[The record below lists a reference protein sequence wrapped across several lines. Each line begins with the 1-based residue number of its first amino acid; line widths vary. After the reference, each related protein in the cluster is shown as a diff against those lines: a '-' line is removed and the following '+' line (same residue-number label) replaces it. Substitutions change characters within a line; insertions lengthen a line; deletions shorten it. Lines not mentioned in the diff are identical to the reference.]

1 MFNYFSNKKPIINI
15 KVLIVLLALFVVNI
29 ASTIPVKAEVLYSKN
44 YNYTGNYETFTVPYP
59 GDYKIELWGAEGAP
73 RGGGTKKGG
82 AGGYT
87 SGTIRLNKG
96 EKLYIYVGGYN
107 VLNFNSCPTD
117 AGGLG
122 RGGGSTDV
130 RLLSGT
136 WNDPKSLASR
146 IMVAA
151 GGGGAGWDAAGGA
164 AGGLSGVSGNNW
176 RYDWSGKGA
185 TQTAGGN
192 GGANFASARGSFGIA
207 GSSVGGG
214 TGGGGYYGGGSG
226 YGVTNY
232 DHGAA
237 GGGSSFI
244 SGHNGCIAITA
255 ENDLT
260 PKTGSEASVHY
271 SGKKFTSTVM
281 YAGNQSMPNTAGTGT
296 MVGNTGAGYA
306 KISLNSSK
314 DMLSSLSVN
323 KGSIVE
329 EFYPTI
335 TEYTWII
342 PKGVDVL
349 SDEDIN
355 AEVYFDSS
363 QVIIPEEIP
372 FEQDGDSF
380 DITVIGDDETR
391 RTYTITMQR
400 FVSSDATLSSI
411 TSDQGIL
418 SPEFNPDIMSYSL
431 EFMDDLENITIN
443 AEVNEQDAIVVGTGE
458 ITLDDNETIH
468 NLTVTAED
476 GTIRVYKIKIY
487 KNMYLQ
493 NIEVL
498 GLEDLT
504 CEEGQCELI
513 PAFDPAIEE
522 YTINVPYEYTDL
534 NLAYTP
540 SYKDLTVG
548 IRVDDKSY
556 VKHQIIKGLKTE
568 ALFNIY
574 NSDNVIVR
582 TYKLNIV
589 KSSSLVTEFDYKGEG
604 EAFTAPRKGKY
615 KLETW
620 GASSSSPN
628 ASYGAYSVGEV
639 SLEKGQTIY
648 VYIGGQGRWCN
659 NNSNVACPGGYNG
672 GGSSFGGNQGGNS
685 GGGATHIATTNRGVL
700 SNYNSY
706 RGEVLIVSGGAGGGW
721 GGTGGGVRG
730 NRGRGDIASGFDGV
744 YGGTGAS
751 QSGGGTKE
759 NGALCQGTTGLNPTG
774 SFGLGGSAYDRQCG
788 GNGAGGGWFGGGGSI
803 RGHNGAGGGSGYIGN
818 SLLLTT
824 EDTTKHMTCYNCST
838 DGNAATK
845 TISNTCYNTEA
856 VSDCSKSGNGH
867 ATITLTETETM
878 LKSLTVD
885 NVEIV
890 EPFDK
895 FRKNYTWIIP
905 KNVDTLTDENV
916 QATPIYDSAQVI
928 IPENVPYT
936 QDGDKFKITI
946 IGSDESRDTYTLT
959 MQRYVSNDARLK
971 ALTASEGVFTPEFD
985 PDTDTYLLEIFD
997 DVESVTLSG
1006 EVNEQDA
1013 EVIDGLGEVTLEE
1026 TETDHE
1032 ITVQAEDGTIK
1043 VYSVRIRKNMYLKNI
1058 EVEGLEDVECE
1069 KEQCVL
1075 APDFKPELDTYK
1087 IKVPQDYDKLDV
1099 TYIPSTEDLTVGIR
1113 VNGDNYVKNMGL
1125 QKASNEIKFNIYDKD
1140 NRIIKTYTLKL
1151 VREKQNSG
1159 KLRNLEVNIGRL
1171 TEEFHK
1177 NKEEYTW
1184 VIPKGVD
1191 ELTKDDVTVTLFDNF
1206 THAEIPENVQFTK
1219 NGDKYE
1225 IVVTTYESLDY
1236 SYEGKV
1242 QEFTAPY
1249 TGEYKLETWGAQ
1261 GGNANNGGYGGYS
1274 VGTVSL
1280 NEEDKLYI
1288 YVGGQANGYTGGYNG
1303 GGNGLAGPQG
1313 GPGGGGATHIATTS
1327 RGVLSTYNSYR
1338 NELLIVS
1345 GGGGAGR
1352 AGTGSGGGMNGQT
1365 GTAFAGQYPNYRA
1378 TEGTQTAAGRSLAEG
1393 AGVGA
1398 FGQGG
1403 HAFSSFG
1410 GLGGGGGYFGGGGTP
1425 RSHAGAGGGSG
1436 YIGNTLLK
1444 SNSNTTKHMT
1454 CYGCATSTVDS
1465 TRTISN
1471 SCHNAFATP
1480 DCAKEGTGYARITLL
1495 DTEEIQMTKTYTLSL
1510 EREISDD
1517 ARLASLTS
1525 DKGFFSESFD
1535 KDKYEYVLELFHHDT
1550 SVTLD
1555 ATPFEQDAT
1564 IIDGIGEID
1573 LPEDETYHTITVQAQ
1588 DGTIG
1593 TYSIIIRRDMYI
1605 EDLGLHGLEDL
1616 YCRSYECHMT
1626 PEFSPEIENYD
1637 YRVPLDYDILDA
1649 FYEPPSSGYKSEM
1662 TINGEPYE
1670 DGYVLP
1676 YTGTTVVQV
1685 NVFNNSDEIV
1695 KTYTMNVIK
1704 QYELQEDFDYTGD
1717 YQIFIAPRTGKY
1729 KLETWGAQGG
1739 NANGQVGGYGSYSTG
1754 EVSLNKGNK
1763 LYIYVGGAGVES
1775 TSGGQ
1780 ALTGGYNGG
1789 GNVNSAGVNH
1799 IYGSGGGATHIA
1811 KKIGLLSSL
1820 SSETDQILIV
1830 SGGGGGART
1839 QPNYND
1845 YSAGARRG
1853 NGGSGGG
1860 KVALHYNQAGVSSWS
1875 EATTNAGTQT
1885 SGYSFGQGETSIGNG
1900 AGGGGYFG
1908 GKTYDGSGAGG
1919 SGYIGNSL
1927 LDNKKMVM
1935 YATSAIFISND
1946 EDTKT
1951 EITTNVSESPLSDY
1965 AKKGNGYSKIRLEE
1979 TETMLASLDVD
1990 SVNIVEDFDKFR
2002 TEYTWIIPKGVDD
2015 FTSDNIEAV
2024 LLHPDKAHIE
2034 WPSEPIH
2041 FNQDGDKFTF
2051 KVVADNGEEDTYTLT
2066 MVRYKSNDARLKR
2079 LETDK
2084 GLLTPE
2090 FNPDLEQYVIELYN
2104 IEDMIHLDGEPID
2117 ADSIVSGLGDVPI
2130 TSSEVTK
2137 EIIVTAEDGTTKVY
2151 TVIIRDDSYLM
2162 SIGLNGLDNLP
2173 CVEDECNLN
2182 PIFTPEV
2189 KNYEIS
2195 VPYEYTNLDAYY
2207 ILANLDNRVEIKVN
2221 DGNYT
2226 QGQALPVGETE
2237 IKYLV
2242 YNSTNTLINTYIM
2255 NVTRQKGSYATLES
2269 LEVSEGEFDI
2279 PFERNVTEYTWI
2291 LPGNIS
2297 TNLENYIAYTK
2308 TDPGATVQ
2316 FIPSTINY
2324 TGDGQTFDIK
2334 VTAEDGVTTK
2344 TYTIT
2349 LQQDI
2354 IEDIVVDEE
2363 MMLLV
2368 GETKNLYVN
2377 GLPEGSTGKYIY
2389 EVEDLLIAAAYD
2401 DGSVTGLYVG
2411 ETIITIKVKN
2421 HPEIEKTVH
2430 VVVMGDKLESIEYDV
2445 REKEGKPKIIIGAEP
2460 ETTIAEFKDNML
2472 NPNEYIKIYD
2482 EDNNLLSDDD
2492 IVKTGLIIKLVID
2505 DTEYDE
2511 AIMVIRGDVDK
2522 DGYVNISD
2530 YILVSNHALE
2540 SEYIDDYVQFAAA
2553 DVEEDEVLNIAD
2565 YIKIMDYGLE
2575 NSNSL
2580 NE

>member
-1 MFNYFSNKKPIINI
+1 MKKGIKQNTIKKSI
-15 KVLIVLLALFVVNI
+15 KVLIAVLALFLFNI
-29 ASTIPVKAEVLYSKN
+29 DAKADTLYSKN
-44 YNYTGNYETFTVPYP
+44 FGYTGNYQTFTAPYS
-59 GDYKIELWGAEGAP
+59 GDYKIELWGA
-73 RGGGTKKGG
+73 GGTTGGNGTQRGG
-82 AGGYT
+82 AGAYT
-87 SGTIRLNKG
+87 SGTIRLNKD
-96 EKLYIYVGGYN
+96 ETLYIYVGGYN
-107 VLNFNSCPTD
+107 VVNFNNSPTD

-122 RGGGSTDV
+122 RGGGATDV
-130 RLLSGT
+130 RLVSGE
-136 WNDPKSLASR
+136 WKNSQSLASR

-151 GGGGAGWDAAGGA
+151 GGGGNGWSAAGGA

-192 GGANFASARGSFGIA
+192 GGANYASARGSFGIA

-255 ENDLT
+255 ADNLT
-260 PKTGSEASVHY
+260 PKTGSDASVHY
-271 SGKKFTSTVM
+271 SGKKFTNTVM

-296 MVGNTGAGYA
+296 MVGNAGAGYA
-306 KISLNSSK
+306 KITLNTSK
-314 DMLSSLSVN
+314 DMLSNLSVN

-329 EFYPTI
+329 EFHPTK
-335 TEYTWII
+335 TEYTWIV
-342 PKGVDVL
+342 PKGTDVFT
-349 SDEDIN
+349 DEDIN
-355 AEVYFDSS
+355 ATPYFNTS

-391 RTYTITMQR
+391 RTYTVTMQR
-400 FVSSDATLSSI
+400 FVSSDASLSSI

-418 SPEFNPDIMSYSL
+418 SPAFDPDTTTYSL
-431 EFMDDLENITIN
+431 EFMNDLESITID
-443 AEVNEQDAIVVGTGE
+443 AEVNEQDSTVVGTGE

-498 GLEDLT
+498 GLEDLE
-504 CEEGQCELI
+504 CEDDQCSLS
-513 PAFDPAIEE
+513 PTFDPATEE

-534 NLAYTP
+534 NLTYTP
-540 SYKDLTVG
+540 SYKNLTVG
-548 IRVDDKSY
+548 IRVDGTSY
-556 VKHQIIKGLKTE
+556 VKHQIIKGLKHV
-568 ALFNIY
+568 AVFNIY
-574 NSDNVIVR
+574 NSDNAIVR
-582 TYKLNIV
+582 SYKLNIV
-589 KSSSLVTEFDYKGEG
+589 KSSSLVTEFDYTRSVQS
-604 EAFTAPRKGKY
+604 FTAPRKGKY

-620 GASSSSPN
+620 GAQGSN
-628 ASYGAYSVGEV
+628 GNGGGYGGYAVGEV
-639 SLEKGQTIY
+639 SLNKGQTIY
-648 VYIGGQGRWCN
+648 VYVGGQATGT
-659 NNSNVACPGGYNG
+659 PGGYNG
-672 GGSSFGGNQGGNS
+672 GGNGLGSGPG

-700 SNYNSY
+700 STYNSY
-706 RGEVLIVSGGAGGGW
+706 RGELLIVSGGGGAGSP
-721 GGTGGGVRG
+721 GTG
-730 NRGRGDIASGFDGV
+730 
-744 YGGTGAS
+744 
-751 QSGGGTKE
+751 SGGGMNGQPGAALAPEWPTYRASEGSQTGAGRSVAE
-759 NGALCQGTTGLNPTG
+759 NGGVGAFGQGGHAFN
-774 SFGLGGSAYDRQCG
+774 SQYGG
-788 GNGAGGGWFGGGGSI
+788 FGGGGGYFGGGGTP
-803 RGHNGAGGGSGYIGN
+803 RTHAGAGGGSGYIGN
-818 SLLLTT
+818 SLLLST
-824 EDTTKHMTCYNCST
+824 EDTTKHMACYGCATST
-838 DGNAATK
+838 ADSTR
-845 TISNTCYNTEA
+845 TISNTCSSAERTA
-856 VSDCSKSGNGH
+856 DCSKKGHGH

-878 LKSLTVD
+878 LKNLTVD

-905 KNVDTLTDENV
+905 KNVDTLTDDNV
-916 QATPIYDSAQVI
+916 QATPIYESAQVI
-928 IPENVPYT
+928 IPESVPYT

-946 IGSDESRDTYTLT
+946 IGSDETRDTYTLT

-971 ALTASEGVFTPEFD
+971 SLTASEGVFTPEFD

-997 DVESVTLSG
+997 DVDSVTLSG

-1013 EVIDGLGEVTLEE
+1013 TVIDGLGEITLEE
-1026 TETDHE
+1026 NETDHE

-1043 VYSVRIRKNMYLKNI
+1043 VYSIRIRKNMYLKNI
-1058 EVEGLEDVECE
+1058 VVEGLENVECE
-1069 KEQCVL
+1069 REQCVL
-1075 APDFKPELDTYK
+1075 TPDFKPEIDTYK

-1099 TYIPSTEDLTVGIR
+1099 TYVPSTEDLTVGIR
-1113 VNGDNYVKNMGL
+1113 VNEANYVKNMGL

-1140 NRIIKTYTLKL
+1140 NKIIKTYTLKL
-1151 VREKQNSG
+1151 VREKMNSG
-1159 KLRNLEVNIGRL
+1159 KLRNLVVNKGRL

-1184 VIPKGVD
+1184 IIPKGTDVLTD
-1191 ELTKDDVTVTLFDNF
+1191 EDVTVTLFDNF

-1280 NEEDKLYI
+1280 NEGDKIYI
-1288 YVGGQANGYTGGYNG
+1288 YVGGQANGYSGGYNG

-1345 GGGGAGR
+1345 GGGGAGA
-1352 AGTGSGGGMNGQT
+1352 AGYGSGGGMNGQT
-1365 GTAFAGQYPNYRA
+1365 GAAFAGQYPNYRA

-1425 RSHAGAGGGSG
+1425 RGHAGAGGGSG
-1436 YIGNTLLK
+1436 YIGNSLLK
-1444 SNSNTTKHMT
+1444 SNSNITKHMT
-1454 CYGCATSTVDS
+1454 CYGCANSTVDS

-1471 SCHNAFATP
+1471 SCHKAFATP
-1480 DCAKEGTGYARITLL
+1480 DCAKEGTGYARVTLL
-1495 DTEEIQMTKTYTLSL
+1495 DTDEIQMTKTYTLSL
-1510 EREISDD
+1510 QREISDD
-1517 ARLASLTS
+1517 TRLATLTT
-1525 DKGFFSESFD
+1525 DKGFFTEDFD
-1535 KDKYEYVLELFHHDT
+1535 KDKRDYVLELYHHDT
-1550 SVTLD
+1550 SVTFD
-1555 ATPFEQDAT
+1555 GTPFEQDAE
-1564 IIDGIGEID
+1564 IIDGLGEVD
-1573 LPEDETYHTITVQAQ
+1573 LPEDEVEHEITVQAE

-1593 TYSIIIRRDMYI
+1593 VYNIIIRRDMYI
-1605 EDLGLHGLEDL
+1605 EDLGLNGLDDL

-1649 FYEPPSSGYKSEM
+1649 YYEPASAAHRSEM
-1662 TINGEPYE
+1662 TINGEPYV

-1685 NVFNNSDEIV
+1685 HVYNDSDTIV

-1704 QYELQEDFDYTGD
+1704 QYELQEEFDYTGD

-1729 KLETWGAQGG
+1729 QLETWGAQGG
-1739 NANGQVGGYGSYSTG
+1739 SASGQVGGYGSYSTG
-1754 EVSLNKGNK
+1754 EVSLNKGDK
-1763 LYIYVGGAGVES
+1763 LYVYVGGAGVGT

-1789 GNVNSAGVNH
+1789 GSVNSAGVNH
-1799 IYGSGGGATHIA
+1799 QYGSGGGATHIA
-1811 KKIGLLSSL
+1811 TKIGLLSSL
-1820 SSETDQILIV
+1820 SSETDKILIV
-1830 SGGGGGART
+1830 SGGGGGSRT

-1853 NGGSGGG
+1853 NGGHGGG
-1860 KVALHYNQAGVSSWS
+1860 KVALHYNQTGVSSWS
-1875 EATTNAGTQT
+1875 EATTGAGTQT
-1885 SGYSFGQGETSIGNG
+1885 GGYVFGQGETATGNG
-1900 AGGGGYFG
+1900 AGGGGYYG
-1908 GKTYDGSGAGG
+1908 GKTYDGSGSGG

-1927 LDNKKMVM
+1927 LSNKKMVM
-1935 YATSAIFISND
+1935 YATSAIFMSND
-1946 EDTKT
+1946 EATKT
-1951 EITTNVSESPLSDY
+1951 EITTNASESPLSNY
-1965 AKKGNGYSKIRLEE
+1965 AKKGNGYSKVRLDE

-2024 LLHPDKAHIE
+2024 LLHPEKAHIE
-2034 WPSEPIH
+2034 WPSEPVH

-2066 MVRYKSNDARLKR
+2066 MVRYKSNDARLKT

-2090 FNPDLEQYVIELYN
+2090 FDPDTDQYVIELFD
-2104 IEDMIHLDGEPID
+2104 IEDMIHLDGEPMDID
-2117 ADSIVSGLGDVPI
+2117 STVVGLGDVPI
-2130 TSSEVTK
+2130 TSSEVTR
-2137 EIIVTAEDGTTKVY
+2137 EIVVTAEDGTVKIY
-2151 TVIIRDDSYLM
+2151 TVIIRDDSYLIN
-2162 SIGLNGLDNLP
+2162 IGLNGLDNLP
-2173 CVEDECNLN
+2173 CVEDECYLK
-2182 PIFTPEV
+2182 PIFTPAT

-2207 ILANLDNRVEIKVN
+2207 IIANVDNRVEIKVN
-2221 DGNYT
+2221 GGNYSK
-2226 QGQALPVGETE
+2226 GQALPVGETE
-2237 IKYLV
+2237 VKYLV
-2242 YNSTNTLINTYIM
+2242 YNSNNVLVNTYVM
-2255 NVTRQKGSYATLES
+2255 NVIRQKGNYATLEN
-2269 LEVSEGEFDI
+2269 LEVSVGELDI
-2279 PFERNVTEYTWI
+2279 PFEKDTEEYTWI
-2291 LPGNIS
+2291 IPSDVS

-2316 FIPSTINY
+2316 LIPSTINY
-2324 TGDGQTFDIK
+2324 TEDGQTFDIK

-2354 IEDIVVDEE
+2354 IEDIEVDEE
-2363 MMLLV
+2363 MIIFV
-2368 GETKNLYVN
+2368 GQIKNLYIN
-2377 GLPEGSTGKYIY
+2377 GLPEGSVGKYEY
-2389 EVEDLLIAAAYD
+2389 EIEDMFIASVYD
-2401 DGSVTGLYVG
+2401 NGNVMGLYPG
-2411 ETIITIKVKN
+2411 DTNITITVKN
-2421 HPEIEKTVH
+2421 HPEIQKTVH
-2430 VVVMGDKLESIEYDV
+2430 LIVMSNKIRSKVLSVEDRNLG
-2445 REKEGKPKIIIGAEP
+2445 RIIIGENP
-2460 ETTIAEFKDNML
+2460 ETNINDFLDKIDNPREYLVVYDKDGNQIDKDEFDSTI
-2472 NPNEYIKIYD
+2472 
-2482 EDNNLLSDDD
+2482 
-2492 IVKTGLIIKLVID
+2492 VTTGMKVKLVID
-2505 DTEYDE
+2505 GTEYDE
-2511 AIMVIRGDVDK
+2511 VIAIIRGDIDQ
-2522 DGYVNISD
+2522 DGYVDISD
-2530 YILVSNHALE
+2530 SVTQLNHILYIEL
-2540 SEYIDDYVQFAAA
+2540 IDDYRLYAA
-2553 DVEEDEVLNIAD
+2553 DVDIDEEAEEDEMIDISDNVKLDKFILGEITD
-2565 YIKIMDYGLE
+2565 
-2575 NSNSL
+2575 L